1 MVEGC
6 LGWRRPARKRDGQI
20 MLDRQHLSILREV
33 DRMGSLT
40 AAADRL
46 NVSQS
51 ALSHT
56 IRKLEER
63 YGVAVWEKDGRNVR
77 LTEAGR
83 YIVTLAQRVLPQ
95 IERAEHVLSDFRDGQ
110 RGSLKIGMEC
120 HPCHQWLMGV
130 TKPYLMDWPKVDLE
144 LTTSFVSGG
153 VAALQGFE
161 IDILITPD
169 PIKTVDVHYL
179 PVFDYELVLVVP
191 ADHSLA
197 LKSHV
202 EPPDLLDETLFTY
215 PIPSERLD
223 VFTQFLVPANC
234 RPLRHRGVETT
245 EMMLQLVAAGRGVSA
260 IPNWLVR
267 REEAALGVRPVRIGR
282 TGIQKSIHLGLRTGE
297 EAVDLIGG
305 FLATAR
311 QTAA

>member
-1 MVEGC
+1 
-6 LGWRRPARKRDGQI
+6 

-40 AAADRL
+40 AAAERL
-46 NVSQS
+46 NVTQS

-63 YGVAVWEKDGRNVR
+63 YGVAVWEKDGRTLR

-95 IERAEHVLSDFRDGQ
+95 IERAEDVLSDYRYGQ

-130 TKPYLMDWPKVDLE
+130 TKPYLVDWPDVDLE
-144 LTTSFVSGG
+144 LTTSFAFGG
-153 VAALQGFE
+153 VAALTGYE

-169 PIKTVDVHYL
+169 PIEASGIHYL
-179 PVFDYELVLVVP
+179 PVFDYELVLAVP
-191 ADHSLA
+191 TDHPLA
-197 LKSHV
+197 LKDYA
-202 EPPDLLDETLFTY
+202 EPADLLDETLFTY
-215 PIPSERLD
+215 PVPPERLD
-223 VFTQFLVPANC
+223 VFTQFLAPANC
-234 RPLRHRGVETT
+234 RPRHHRNVETT
-245 EMMLQLVAAGRGVSA
+245 EMMLQLVAAARGVSA

-267 REEAALGVRPVRIGR
+267 REAAELGVRPVRIGES
-282 TGIQKSIHLGLRTGE
+282 GIGKSIHLGLRSGD
-297 EAVDLIGG
+297 EAVDFIAG
-305 FLATAR
+305 FLKTSR
-311 QTAA
+311 QTSA

>member
-1 MVEGC
+1 
-6 LGWRRPARKRDGQI
+6 

-33 DRMGSLT
+33 DRLGSLT
-40 AAADRL
+40 AAAERL

-63 YGVAVWEKDGRNVR
+63 YGVAMWEKDGRNLR

-83 YIVTLAQRVLPQ
+83 YIVRLAQRVLPQ
-95 IERAEHVLSDFRDGQ
+95 IERAEAVLSDYRHGQ

-130 TKPYLMDWPKVDLE
+130 TKPYLVDWPDVDLE
-144 LTTSFVSGG
+144 LTTSFAFGG
-153 VAALQGFE
+153 VAALAGYE

-169 PIKTVDVHYL
+169 PIETPGVHYL
-179 PVFDYELVLVVP
+179 PVFAYELVLAVP
-191 ADHSLA
+191 VDHPLT
-197 LKSHV
+197 LKRHA
-202 EPPDLLDETLFTY
+202 EPADLLDETLFTY
-215 PIPSERLD
+215 PVPPERLD
-223 VFTQFLVPANC
+223 VFTHFLVPANC
-234 RPLRHRGVETT
+234 RPRHHRNVETT

-260 IPNWLVR
+260 IPNWLVHR
-267 REEAALGVRPVRIGR
+267 EAAKVGVRPVSIGQS
-282 TGIQKSIHLGLRTGE
+282 GIQKSIYLGLRDGDDSLDFI
-297 EAVDLIGG
+297 AG

-311 QTAA
+311 QTSA